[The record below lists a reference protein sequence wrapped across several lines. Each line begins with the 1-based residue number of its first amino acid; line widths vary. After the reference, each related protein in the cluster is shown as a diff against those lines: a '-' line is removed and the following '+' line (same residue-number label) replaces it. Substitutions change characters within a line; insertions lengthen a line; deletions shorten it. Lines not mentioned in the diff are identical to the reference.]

1 MTFLLPAHWVGI
13 EINKMK
19 HNEKLINFMIRFSLV
34 LLMFIAVAIWVFPE
48 SIILRVVLIL
58 TSIIISAGTFIL
70 GNKYKKFRDAIIS
83 NESQKNELM
92 SEYGKVMD
100 DADNVIS
107 EQVIHIKS
115 ELSQVRDVQGG
126 AVDGL
131 VESFTTLE
139 KQTRNQE
146 SLVMHLIELM
156 SNKKGEGDDKNTLHN
171 EATEIIEMFIAS
183 IQTMSEGSMDLVT
196 AMNEMSL
203 QIKHIDKLLG
213 EINGISSQTNLLA
226 LNAAIEAARAGEAG
240 RGFAVVADE
249 VRSLSQRSEQFSE
262 EIRTEYEGIQN
273 TMIVANNIV
282 GSMASSD
289 LSLSMNSKNR
299 MDELMIEMEQM
310 NQKVANELQQVS
322 TFSEEISN
330 GVNVAL
336 RSLQFEDMTS
346 QLINH
351 MENRLDAIDGFN
363 HSTIKVRKDFE
374 TANRIQ
380 TGELENDNVINLIN
394 KLKQGN
400 LKMNELKL
408 NPVEQVDMNSG
419 EVELF

>member
-1 MTFLLPAHWVGI
+1 
-13 EINKMK
+13 
-19 HNEKLINFMIRFSLV
+19 
-34 LLMFIAVAIWVFPE
+34 
-48 SIILRVVLIL
+48 
-58 TSIIISAGTFIL
+58 
-70 GNKYKKFRDAIIS
+70 
-83 NESQKNELM
+83 
-92 SEYGKVMD
+92 
-100 DADNVIS
+100 
-107 EQVIHIKS
+107 
-115 ELSQVRDVQGG
+115 
-126 AVDGL
+126 
-131 VESFTTLE
+131 
-139 KQTRNQE
+139 
-146 SLVMHLIELM
+146 
-156 SNKKGEGDDKNTLHN
+156 
-171 EATEIIEMFIAS
+171 
-183 IQTMSEGSMDLVT
+183 MDLVT
-196 AMNEMSL
+196 AMNEMSM

-262 EIRTEYEGIQN
+262 EIRAEYEGIQN

-351 MENRLDAIDGFN
+351 MGNRLNAIDGFN
-363 HSTIKVRKDFE
+363 HSTIKIRKDFE
-374 TANRIQ
+374 MANRIQ